1 MTLSWLELLLRFIIG
16 GVVVVG
22 ATFFAEQKSPLW
34 SGLINNF
41 PALTMTSL
49 LILVSVSSGEAAV
62 KLSKE
67 TLITLPVY
75 IAFLAAFVVI
85 YKFTSSKTILF
96 AGSLTVW
103 FIAASLFLYTNNLVK
118 IK

>member
-1 MTLSWLELLLRFIIG
+1 MTLGWAELVMRFVIG
-16 GVVVVG
+16 GAVVVS
-22 ATFFAEQKSPLW
+22 ATLLAEQKLPLW

-49 LILVSVSSGEAAV
+49 LILVFASSLDSAV
-62 KLSKE
+62 KLSTE

-75 IAFLAAFVVI
+75 IAFLVAFVVI
-85 YKFTSSKTILF
+85 FKFTNSKIILF

-103 FIAASLFLYTNNLVK
+103 FVAASLFLYTNNLVK